1 MVKCYVCKFIEVDKK
16 PGEWRS
22 ACERCAEL
30 LKAPPCKA
38 CGQPVRDA
46 QKNDPHPYHE
56 ECRRCSSCNQK
67 VSRQGMHFT
76 AGKILCSSCDDLFGE
91 FFAPGK
97 RSGSEYMQEAFKAW
111 DEDKSGF
118 IDTGELRLVLKA
130 IMPNFSDRDLND
142 LLRVIDTN
150 GNGVVEYE
158 EFCQWLTKENPLE
171 FSQTTFSHYV
181 AQLMREAGKAREKA
195 DLCVDEIQVRED
207 GVYFRLRS
215 GTVRLETTAFRNESG
230 LSLTAL
236 DPEEFI
242 SKVECVEDGLHIS
255 FNTGRV
261 ITLDGKG
268 ELFGPF
274 EAPKGFYIDG
284 LRTKPVDKGNVKDYV
299 AGIEAAPLPSASEY
313 DCPCALLYTAE
324 QEYLRSLREIL
335 AKAAVD
341 VNGFGYGGAT
351 ALMLAASRGCTGS
364 MRLLLSSKANVNLAD
379 SDGWTALTYASR
391 CGSPEAV
398 QALLVKGAK
407 EGEGDGGRALKEA
420 LRKSHNSAARAL
432 LRAGFGPAPVGTF
445 ALEGQPKP
453 EDCKLEAPAIS
464 PSGGAFSQAKQI
476 CLLVGGNDA
485 AKLPQNMKVL
495 YTLDGRDPFLA
506 GQRYIGPFTISNS
519 RVQIR
524 AVAVQAQKRSPAVE
538 ATFLICHTALPDE
551 IVFGT
556 LRAQLFPASMDFM
569 LKFTAEA
576 LNLPVERLQARMTE
590 ADGASTKRW
599 IQVDLNDLK
608 PRHQIRFDLAYAT
621 VKSADKRKKWI
632 ESIKSDIS
640 KAVGEEPADCKVFAG
655 SIILEFQMSR
665 EKADELVKHLQD
677 PNSWLLTKGKHRK
690 AFKTASLQVV
700 EALGARLTTI
710 AFRDEVE
717 KGIKSKQRCRV
728 VAIGKGDKGAVAK
741 LVADKK
747 EAKWM
752 KKQLDSVVRKI
763 LEDVEF
769 AEVQDY
775 PEFVDL
781 EFSVDIME
789 PGKGR
794 EIVEILRE
802 PETSMK
808 IADTI
813 AIMKGIDTKVSV
825 VAPAASRKLAE
836 MEVVIQWTRRNGSKS
851 EFEEQPNC
859 NLVVYAEEHM
869 VYSCD
874 IGSAT
879 SPKAADV
886 QKKDN
891 LYKEEM
897 SKSVGRAV
905 GSWTQ
910 ENGNESRLQLDLSA
924 LPSDVTEMYFVIS
937 AEESY
942 DLSSF
947 SSASFSLVDLARN
960 QELSSYE
967 CNLGASQ
974 GFIICS
980 LSRFENGWVVLGVGE
995 PSDETVSVLAD
1006 RQSRHLNWERRRDL
1020 VKLRVLYKCQ
1030 RMSRCSDAD
1039 FALLMQFI
1047 MELPVA
1053 VFQSLAKFV

>member
-1 MVKCYVCKFIEVDKK
+1 MHGLV
-16 PGEWRS
+16 
-22 ACERCAEL
+22 AE
-30 LKAPPCKA
+30 
-38 CGQPVRDA
+38 
-46 QKNDPHPYHE
+46 
-56 ECRRCSSCNQK
+56 
-67 VSRQGMHFT
+67 
-76 AGKILCSSCDDLFGE
+76 
-91 FFAPGK
+91 
-97 RSGSEYMQEAFKAW
+97 
-111 DEDKSGF
+111 
-118 IDTGELRLVLKA
+118 
-130 IMPNFSDRDLND
+130 
-142 LLRVIDTN
+142 
-150 GNGVVEYE
+150 
-158 EFCQWLTKENPLE
+158 
-171 FSQTTFSHYV
+171 
-181 AQLMREAGKAREKA
+181 
-195 DLCVDEIQVRED
+195 
-207 GVYFRLRS
+207 
-215 GTVRLETTAFRNESG
+215 
-230 LSLTAL
+230 
-236 DPEEFI
+236 
-242 SKVECVEDGLHIS
+242 
-255 FNTGRV
+255 
-261 ITLDGKG
+261 
-268 ELFGPF
+268 
-274 EAPKGFYIDG
+274 
-284 LRTKPVDKGNVKDYV
+284 
-299 AGIEAAPLPSASEY
+299 
-313 DCPCALLYTAE
+313 
-324 QEYLRSLREIL
+324 
-335 AKAAVD
+335 
-341 VNGFGYGGAT
+341 
-351 ALMLAASRGCTGS
+351 
-364 MRLLLSSKANVNLAD
+364 
-379 SDGWTALTYASR
+379 
-391 CGSPEAV
+391 
-398 QALLVKGAK
+398 
-407 EGEGDGGRALKEA
+407 
-420 LRKSHNSAARAL
+420 
-432 LRAGFGPAPVGTF
+432 
-445 ALEGQPKP
+445 
-453 EDCKLEAPAIS
+453 
-464 PSGGAFSQAKQI
+464 
-476 CLLVGGNDA
+476 
-485 AKLPQNMKVL
+485 
-495 YTLDGRDPFLA
+495 
-506 GQRYIGPFTISNS
+506 
-519 RVQIR
+519 
-524 AVAVQAQKRSPAVE
+524 
-538 ATFLICHTALPDE
+538 
-551 IVFGT
+551 
-556 LRAQLFPASMDFM
+556 
-569 LKFTAEA
+569 
-576 LNLPVERLQARMTE
+576 E

-621 VKSADKRKKWI
+621 
-632 ESIKSDIS
+632 DIS
-640 KAVGEEPADCKVFAG
+640 KAVGEEPEDCKVFAG

-728 VAIGKGDKGAVAK
+728 VAIGKGDKGAVAT

-752 KKQLDSVVRKI
+752 KKQLDNVVRKI

-781 EFSVDIME
+781 EFS
-789 PGKGR
+789 KGR

-836 MEVVIQWTRRNGSKS
+836 MEVVIQWTRKNGSKS

-859 NLVVYAEEHM
+859 SLVVYAEEHM

-891 LYKEEM
+891 LYKEEI

-905 GSWTQ
+905 SSWTQ

-924 LPSDVTEMYFVIS
+924 LPFDVTEMYFVIS

-942 DLSSF
+942 DLSNF

-967 CNLGASQ
+967 CKLGASQ

-980 LSRFENGWVVLGVGE
+980 LSRFENGWVVLDVGE
-995 PSDETVSVLAD
+995 PTDETMSVLAD

-1053 VFQSLAKFV
+1053 VFQSLVKFEDTVYVTATSCMDAAVKDRSWK